1 MELLISVIG
10 LFGAWLLLAGSIYQ
24 AVLELRA
31 HELAVERLQEVG
43 ALARTQRVSGWWW
56 LFPPLKL
63 YLERRRA
70 VANKEVY
77 FNALSVDELESL
89 VSFLNK
95 STGWL
100 CVALGGL
107 MIATKETHQFCHD
120 RHVGEILFVLIAGTL
135 AGLCILFT
143 RIRVTSSDQ
152 LLAKK
157 RAPTATAAPPT

>member
-1 MELLISVIG
+1 MDLLISVVG

-70 VANKEVY
+70 TAKKEVY
-77 FNALSVDELESL
+77 FNALSVVEFESL

-95 STGWL
+95 TTGWL

-107 MIATKETHQFCHD
+107 MIAIKETHQFCHD
-120 RHVGEILFVLIAGTL
+120 RHVGEIAFALGVGAL
-135 AGLCILFT
+135 AGLCVLFT
-143 RIRVTSSDQ
+143 RVRVTSSDQ

-157 RAPTATAAPPT
+157 RAPNAAVPPPA